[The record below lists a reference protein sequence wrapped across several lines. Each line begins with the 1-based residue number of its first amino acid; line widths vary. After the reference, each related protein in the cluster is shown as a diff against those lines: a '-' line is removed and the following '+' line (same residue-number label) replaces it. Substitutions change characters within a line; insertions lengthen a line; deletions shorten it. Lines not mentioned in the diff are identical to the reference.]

1 MLRLPFKS
9 LTVLIV
15 LWLAMLQVFAPF
27 IHGHLELDD
36 ENQGHGLHMH
46 AVDIEVPEMHTSA
59 GHTLMGH
66 AALHTVTVEHGLKND
81 QDLLIQAPTL
91 ALADLFAA
99 AGIAGRQAYFPCCA
113 GSRCRTF
120 PSLFPLSF
128 PSAPC
133 RLSYT
138 VDRSACCAR

>member
-9 LTVLIV
+9 LTMLIV

-46 AVDIEVPEMHTSA
+46 AVDIEVPEMHTAA

-91 ALADLFAA
+91 ALIFLLLLALPV
-99 AGIAGRQAYFPCCA
+99 GK
-113 GSRCRTF
+113 RTF
-120 PSLFPLSF
+120 PAVPAPLAAHS
-128 PSAPC
+128 PRYSPYLSRAPP
-133 RLSYT
+133 
-138 VDRSACCAR
+138 VA